1 MCVRA
6 RGAGCGWSVAHRRA
20 RAKRDEHAQR
30 DAPMEANGLE
40 AAGNDEAAEEEDNL
54 VLEVV
59 LRHALRVRH
68 AQAREEDEWEE

>member
-1 MCVRA
+1 
-6 RGAGCGWSVAHRRA
+6 
-20 RAKRDEHAQR
+20 
-30 DAPMEANGLE
+30 MEANGLE